1 MIRPSNTWELLM
13 IATGQQ
19 ATTTRSG
26 PFSHFFED
34 AVSKTRFWWVLLIT
48 GAAWI
53 IGSILIL
60 RFDYT
65 TVTAIA
71 VLFGVV
77 CLAAALNEG
86 IVGSVSSSRGWR
98 ILHWLLA
105 VMFVIVGVLS
115 FANFAATFVTLAA
128 VISFYFVFRGGFDIA
143 MALAGNRLPGWWV
156 MVIVGLIELGL
167 GFWAAGSWNVSVVLL
182 VAWVAAAAL
191 VHGIGEI
198 VLALQVQGGR
208 RDVAAAEGLAD
219 QLGGSTT
226 HPETSAGV
234 RRP

>member
-1 MIRPSNTWELLM
+1 M
-13 IATGQQ
+13 IANGQQ
-19 ATTTRSG
+19 ATGTRSG
-26 PFSHFFED
+26 PFTRLFED

-53 IGSILIL
+53 IGSVLIL

-71 VLFGVV
+71 VLFGVF

-86 IVGSVSSSRGWR
+86 IVGTVSSSWGWR

-105 VMFVIVGVLS
+105 VLFVVIGVLS
-115 FANFAATFVTLAA
+115 FGNFADTFVTLAA
-128 VISFYFVFRGGFDIA
+128 AISFYFVLRGGFDIA
-143 MALAGNRLPGWWV
+143 MALAGNRLPGWWL

-167 GFWAAGSWNVSVVLL
+167 AFWAAGSWNVSVVLL
-182 VAWVAAAAL
+182 VAWVAAGAL

-208 RDVAAAEGLAD
+208 HDVAAAEGLAD
-219 QLGGSTT
+219 QLGGSDT
-226 HPETSAGV
+226 HPETRAGV
-234 RRP
+234 RRA